1 MLRGNKNLPSV
12 RLKKDLKFEQNL
24 IPQLHTHNGAVFK
37 ESAFF
42 YNTIVVCDFN
52 RFFSKTG
59 MEQDKT

>member
-12 RLKKDLKFEQNL
+12 RLKKDQKYGQNL
-24 IPQLHTHNGAVFK
+24 FPWLHTNNGAVVK

-52 RFFSKTG
+52 RLFSKTG